1 VSALILRAPSG
12 TRSSRGGRRS
22 WRSHLRSA
30 PIKVDFSS
38 RAELQRQVSS
48 AAQKNLTEIE
58 DIKRCVNGTQA
69 YWDGAARDQFG
80 VRYAQLE
87 TAQKNVQEAIGQF
100 GDLVGRANQAY
111 SEAETKIKGL
121 F

>member
-1 VSALILRAPSG
+1 MSG
-12 TRSSRGGRRS
+12 Q
-22 WRSHLRSA
+22 
-30 PIKVDFSS
+30 IKVDFSS
-38 RAELQRQVSS
+38 LAELQSQVSS
-48 AAQKNLTEIE
+48 AAQKILTEIE
-58 DIKRCVNGTQA
+58 EIKRVVTGTQA
-69 YWDGAARDQFG
+69 YWEGSARDQFG